1 MSLRRSEQLFEALVD
16 SAGGPKAFASNMGL
30 SPRQVQRML
39 AGAQP
44 NPVQRLGEALAAG
57 AKGEAAAVLDHLCEP
72 YNGYFVPLDGDLDD
86 AGVNAVKEAAEAIVA
101 IAEGGSVRMTVR
113 EIREAIAA
121 LAALEKLLKLDPS
134 GESDG
139 V

>member
-1 MSLRRSEQLFEALVD
+1 M
-16 SAGGPKAFASNMGL
+16 P
-30 SPRQVQRML
+30 

-44 NPVQRLGEALAAG
+44 NPARRLREALAAG
-57 AKGEAAAVLDHLCEP
+57 AQGEVAAVLDHLCEP
-72 YNGYFVPLDGDLDD
+72 YNGYFVPLDGDVDD

-121 LAALEKLLKLDPS
+121 LAALEKLLKLDPN
-134 GESDG
+134 GEPDG